1 MIPSEEC
8 VSDARRHYLP
18 RLGSR
23 NQNFQTMIDPSGKKP
38 LLTPPSSRFI
48 KSIALWILLS
58 SCVQA
63 DEKEADWFV
72 APGGNDRWS
81 GKLAAPNADA
91 SDGPLATLNAARIK
105 VREKLSGGSKSPI
118 KVLIRGGEYALAE
131 TIVFGIEDSGAEQSP
146 ITYRAYPSEQPV
158 FTGGKKLTDWKK
170 VPSDPEGISGKAKG
184 RLWYSDIPSGM
195 KGKWKITT
203 LYDATKMLP
212 RSRSGEFRVAD
223 SHQQDVVNN
232 ESKSLGRLLKWNDE
246 PVTFRRDF
254 KFNEGH
260 LKNWENET
268 DIEIFLRPLHA
279 WLVNMLPIEKIDVA
293 NQTAHTTVEPTYGV
307 KAGNKYQVE
316 NAIDHLD
323 EPGEWIFSS
332 KEGRIYLW
340 PMKPLAQADIRAPYL
355 QELIRVEGKEDG
367 KRVSHLNFEGLTF
380 RHGLRDTW
388 KPGDIGIQ
396 HDWDMFD
403 KGNAVMRLRHSEHC
417 VVKSCT
423 FEASSGGGIRFDLY
437 SQHNTVTD
445 SIFAYLGGTG
455 ILFSGYGPGTKDE
468 NKFNTISN
476 NYIHHVGSIYKHSP
490 GIFLS
495 QSGHNQVKN
504 NTIHDLAYTGLVV
517 SGCRPHDML
526 MAAKPL
532 KNRREWIGTIRIDEI
547 QPYIKDITPAMMVKW
562 LEFDVSKIEPLQHA
576 RENLI
581 QENEIYQVMLELGDG
596 NAIYLSGMGKNNR
609 VERNYCHDV
618 RKASSAIRLDDISPF
633 TYIISN
639 VVQRGRETFQIKGPG
654 EIRNNFSID
663 TLGFLGKRFYPVEV
677 NHNIF
682 YSSSDQGKPN
692 DLSIYQIVDRWSN
705 SLVYTG
711 EPPDGL
717 KPGDDLMSP
726 AKRGKAPVGLLYADP
741 MFDEDAM
748 KQNIF
753 RFKPGSPA
761 SKLGIESIDLSKVG
775 STLAPKAAQK

>member
-1 MIPSEEC
+1 MLTNPKKQ
-8 VSDARRHYLP
+8 
-18 RLGSR
+18 RLTQPIS
-23 NQNFQTMIDPSGKKP
+23 Q
-38 LLTPPSSRFI
+38 FI
-48 KSIALWILLS
+48 KSIALWTLLS
-58 SCVQA
+58 SGVQA
-63 DEKEADWFV
+63 DGKEADWFV

-81 GKLAAPNADA
+81 GKLVTPNADG
-91 SDGPLATLNAARIK
+91 SDGPLATLHAARIK
-105 VREKLSGGSKSPI
+105 VREKLSSGSQSPI
-118 KVLIRGGEYALAE
+118 NVLIRGGEYALAE

-146 ITYRAYPSEQPV
+146 ITYRAFPGERPI

-170 VPSDPEGISGKAKG
+170 VSSDPDGISTKAKG
-184 RLWYSDIPSGM
+184 KLWYIDLPSEM

-203 LYDATKMLP
+203 LYDGTTMLP
-212 RSRSGEFRVAD
+212 RSRSSELRVAD
-223 SHQQDVVNN
+223 SHEQDQVNN

-246 PVTFRRDF
+246 PARFRRDF
-254 KFNEGH
+254 KFNEGD
-260 LKNWENET
+260 LRNWDNET
-268 DIEIFLRPLHA
+268 DIEIFLRPLHL
-279 WLVNMLPIEKIDVA
+279 WLVNMLPIEKIDTA
-293 NQTAHTTVEPTYGV
+293 SQTVHTTVEPTYGV
-307 KAGNKYQVE
+307 KPGNKYQVE
-316 NAIDHLD
+316 NAINYLD

-340 PMKPLAQADIRAPYL
+340 PVRPLAQADIRAPYL
-355 QELIRVEGKEDG
+355 QELIRAEGKEDG
-367 KRVSHLNFEGLTF
+367 KRIGHLNFEGLTF

-388 KPGDIGIQ
+388 KKGDIGIQ
-396 HDWDMFD
+396 HDWDMYD
-403 KGNAVMRLRHSEHC
+403 KGNALMRFRHSEHC

-423 FEASSGGGIRFDLY
+423 FEASSGGGVRFDLY
-437 SQHNTVTD
+437 SQRNTVTD
-445 SIFAYLGGTG
+445 SIFAHLGGTG

-504 NTIHDLAYTGLVV
+504 NTIHDLGYTGLVV

-547 QPYIKDITPAMMVKW
+547 QPYIKDITPAMMAKW

-618 RKASSAIRLDDISPF
+618 KKANSAIRLDDISPF
-633 TYIISN
+633 TYILSN
-639 VVQRGRETFQIKGPG
+639 VVERGRETFQIKGPG

-663 TLGFLGKRFYPVEV
+663 ILGFLGKRFYPVEV
-677 NHNIF
+677 DHNIF
-682 YSSSDQGKPN
+682 YNSSDQSAPN
-692 DLSIYQIVDRWSN
+692 DVATYQILDRWSN
-705 SLVYTG
+705 SLVYDVK
-711 EPPDGL
+711 PLDGF

-726 AKRGKAPVGLLYADP
+726 AKRGKAAVGLLYADP
-741 MFDEDAM
+741 MFDEAAM
-748 KQNIF
+748 KQKIF
-753 RFKPGSPA
+753 RFMPGSPA
-761 SKLGIESIDLSKVG
+761 IKLGIQPIDLSKVG
-775 STLAPKAAQK
+775 STLAQKTIER